1 MMNDPNE
8 VINFTKEELKNEILM
23 DEREQKHIR
32 EIDVTYC
39 HHNTINEFLKKKN
52 VVKIQFFNLLN
63 KCKKNGKLIQRMG
76 KISVWLE
83 NNIDSIYVK
92 NP

>member
-52 VVKIQFFNLLN
+52 VVKI
-63 KCKKNGKLIQRMG
+63 
-76 KISVWLE
+76 
-83 NNIDSIYVK
+83 
-92 NP
+92 

>member
-1 MMNDPNE
+1 MNDPNE

-39 HHNTINEFLKKKN
+39 HHNTINETLKKKN

-63 KCKKNGKLIQRMG
+63 KCKKNGKLI
-76 KISVWLE
+76 
-83 NNIDSIYVK
+83 
-92 NP
+92 